1 MAVGTNPAAPPGP
14 GKRPRRQAILDATL
28 RLLRSGGPGAITHR
42 AVAREAGVPLAATTY
57 YFASKTELLAEALDQ
72 IAREELVR
80 LQEMAGEI
88 AALGVTGE
96 AVVPQAAAAIAKRLS
111 EDAGPILL
119 QLEIYVEA
127 ARDPELQGVAKR
139 RIAAFEGLAEAALR
153 TGNPPDSKGAAKVF
167 IAAVDGIMLHRLTTG
182 EPPDVD
188 EIEALLTRLLYALLR

>member
-1 MAVGTNPAAPPGP
+1 
-14 GKRPRRQAILDATL
+14 LDATL

-57 YFASKTELLAEALDQ
+57 YFASKSELLAEALDQ

-80 LQEMAGEI
+80 LQQMASEI

-111 EDAGPILL
+111 EDSGPILL

-127 ARDPELQGVAKR
+127 ARHPELQDVARR

-153 TGNPPDSKGAAKVF
+153 TGNPHDSVGAAKVF
-167 IAAVDGIMLHRLTTG
+167 MAAVDGIMLHRLTTG
-182 EPPDVD
+182 APPDAD
-188 EIEALLTRLLYALLR
+188 EVEALLTRLLYALLR